1 MTRRPTGAGTL
12 LLAGGGSGGHIYPN
26 VAIAEQLAAAGSRLQ
41 PLYAVSERPIDRTVC
56 EGLGGE
62 AWAALPAV
70 PMTMHPVR
78 MWRWW
83 KGHRA
88 AIELC
93 EQLIR
98 ERGVTAVVSTGGF
111 VGGPAVAA
119 ASRQGVPS
127 CLVNLDA
134 VPGKANRWSAR
145 RADEVFTAYDGTGLP
160 RAQRVGV
167 PLREASRATHK
178 PEAARWQL
186 GLSPDKPTLLV
197 TAGSQGATSINAAMV
212 ELVGRTVGRRALKN
226 WEVVHLTGSAEGE
239 AQRAAEAYERL
250 GVRAVVEPFRDDM
263 GLAWSAAELAVCRAG
278 AGTVAE
284 AWASGTPAV
293 FLPYP
298 HHRDQHQRHNA
309 EPLVRAGGALLADD
323 HVDPVATVGGLLGR
337 VVELLSNAARREA
350 MRQSLMRSRPPDGAG
365 AVARWAMGAG
375 SSRPAGTSASG
386 VG

>member
-1 MTRRPTGAGTL
+1 MTERPITAGTL

-26 VAIAEQLAAAGSRLQ
+26 AAVAERLAASGSRLR
-41 PLYAVSERPIDRTVC
+41 PVYVVSERAIDRRVC
-56 EGLGGE
+56 EGLDG
-62 AWAALPAV
+62 AWAALPAE
-70 PMTMHPVR
+70 PMAMSPGR
-78 MWRWW
+78 LWRWW
-83 KGHRA
+83 KGYHA
-88 AIELC
+88 AVALC
-93 EQLIR
+93 VDMIHEQ
-98 ERGVTAVVSTGGF
+98 GVTAVVSTGGF

-119 ASRQGVPS
+119 ASQLGVPS

-167 PLREASRATHK
+167 PLREASRATLK
-178 PEAARWQL
+178 PAAARWQL

-212 ELVGRTVGRRALKN
+212 ELVGRTVARRALQT

-239 AQRAAEAYERL
+239 AQRAAAAYERI
-250 GVRAVVEPFRDDM
+250 GVRAVVEPFREAM
-263 GLAWSAAELAVCRAG
+263 GVAWAAAELAVCRAG

-323 HVDPVATVGGLLGR
+323 RVDPVATVGGLLGR
-337 VVELLSNAARREA
+337 VVELLSNAARRES
-350 MRQSLMRSRPPDGAG
+350 MRQSLRRSRPPDGAA
-365 AVARWAMGAG
+365 AVAHWAMGAG
-375 SSRPAGTSASG
+375 ARPGGAAAETHA